1 MDGVH
6 DLGGKHGFGP
16 VDRTGEDE
24 AYHTEADARAY
35 ALCVSMRA
43 ERSYPVD
50 WFRHV
55 RETMDPVDYLT
66 RPYFDQWL
74 QTAVA
79 MAIDAGDLSMVE
91 IATGTPVAASD
102 RPTRTPA
109 PMTPDDVR
117 AMLTT
122 PADFERPADA
132 PPAFETGTRVRTAQH
147 GHAGHTRLPA
157 YARGATGEVVARRG
171 AHLMPDDGARG
182 IERAEHLYTVA
193 FPRGDLFP
201 EAAGSPD
208 RVHLDLWESYLA
220 AV

>member
-6 DLGGKHGFGP
+6 DLGGKQGFGP
-16 VDRTGEDE
+16 VDRSGEDE
-24 AYHTEADARAY
+24 AYHSEADARAY

-43 ERSYPVD
+43 ERAYPVD
-50 WFRHV
+50 WFRHT

-91 IATGTPVAASD
+91 VATGKSGGLS
-102 RPTRTPA
+102 RTPA
-109 PMTPDDVR
+109 PMSPADVR
-117 AMLTT
+117 TMLTT
-122 PADFERPADA
+122 PANFERPVTEA
-132 PPAFETGTRVRTAQH
+132 PAFGVGSRVHTASR
-147 GHAGHTRLPA
+147 GHPGHTRLPA
-157 YARGATGEVVARRG
+157 YARNVTGEIIACRG
-171 AHLMPDDGARG
+171 AHLMPDDCARG
-182 IERAEHLYTVA
+182 IDRPEHLYTVA
-193 FPRGDLFP
+193 FARGDLFP

-220 AV
+220 PV